1 MLVRRY
7 LIGKP
12 NCGDSRDS
20 VWNETNHHWLR
31 KASLLP
37 RMEAYILK
45 VQIRSLTVLWLA
57 LTTVTA
63 SAQILYDNGPVNGT
77 ASAWQIGGGSIVSN
91 SFRCCRV
98 DGNGP
103 NGGPAM
109 LAGFDFYA
117 WVLPG
122 DRPKTVGWSIT
133 SLENGGSLFGSGTA
147 DLTSQFLFTNG
158 FGYDIFK
165 DTANVVDANII
176 LGSGMYWLN
185 LQNAT
190 TQDGNGLYWDQNS
203 GVGCM
208 SPGCPSEAS
217 SSGVGTIPSESFDI
231 FGPNRATPEPGSV
244 VLFGS
249 GMLLLA
255 HARRRKPKS

>member
-1 MLVRRY
+1 MK
-7 LIGKP
+7 I
-12 NCGDSRDS
+12 
-20 VWNETNHHWLR
+20 
-31 KASLLP
+31 A
-37 RMEAYILK
+37 
-45 VQIRSLTVLWLA
+45 IRSLAILCFA
-57 LTTVTA
+57 LTALTA

-77 ASAWQIGGGSIVSN
+77 ASAWQISGGSIVSN

-103 NGGPAM
+103 NGGPTM

-122 DRPKTVGWSIT
+122 DRPKTVDWSIT
-133 SLENGGSLFGSGTA
+133 SLENGGSLFGSGTV

-190 TQDGNGLYWDQNS
+190 TQNANASYWDENS

-217 SSGVGTIPSESFDI
+217 SNEVGTIPSESFDI
-231 FGPNRATPEPGSV
+231 FGPNGATPEPGSV
-244 VLFGS
+244 VLLGS
-249 GMLLLA
+249 GMLVLTL
-255 HARRRKPKS
+255 ARRRKP